1 MLTHKPNTLHPAA
14 HASAPQSPAQ
24 QTQTQEALRLSE
36 ERFRKLT
43 ELSSDWYWEQDAKF
57 CFVEMSGDTSA
68 RAGMSVALYL
78 GRRLWDLP
86 ALNLIEPDWVAHRAV
101 VAAGLP
107 FHDFELRLP
116 DRQGRA
122 HWISIS
128 GIPIFDATGKFAGY
142 QGVGR
147 DISADKQAKNLQ
159 QEALSRLQKMASR
172 LPGMVYQ
179 YRLRMDGSACFPYA
193 SEAIKDIYRLT
204 PQDVV
209 ESSAAALAVVHP
221 DDRDD
226 LRMSVRKSAE
236 DLSPWQFEN
245 RVQFA
250 DGTVRWLEGNAIPE
264 REPGG
269 STLWNGFMSD
279 VTERKLAEQAL
290 QQSLADKHA
299 LLNEVHHRVKNNLQ
313 VITSLL
319 RLEAGRSTQPDTKTV
334 LGDMQGRIRSMGL
347 LHESLYRSGTF
358 SSIDLGSY
366 LRNLATQAFRSM
378 APKEGQVALKL
389 DLMPVQVSMDQ
400 ATPCG
405 LLVNELIANCF
416 KHAFPAGQSGEVRVG
431 VHKVADGPQVCLQ
444 ISDTGVGLPADFEA
458 RRGQSLGLH
467 LVSDLARQLGGK
479 LTVGPGTLFEV
490 CFTPTPATR
499 MPEGAV

>member
-1 MLTHKPNTLHPAA
+1 MLTHHAGEHRQQPTL
-14 HASAPQSPAQ
+14 Q
-24 QTQTQEALRLSE
+24 QVQTQEALRLSE
-36 ERFRKLT
+36 DRFRKLT

-57 CFVEMSGDTSA
+57 CFVEMSGDASA
-68 RAGMSVALYL
+68 RSGLSVALYL

-86 ALNLIEPDWVAHRAV
+86 ALNLAATDWAAHRAV

-128 GIPIFDATGKFAGY
+128 GLPIFNAMNNLTGY

-147 DISADKQAKNLQ
+147 DISADKQAKEVQ

-193 SEAIKDIYRLT
+193 SDAIKDIYRLT
-204 PQDVV
+204 PDDVR
-209 ESSAAALAVVHP
+209 ESSAPALAVVHP
-221 DDRDD
+221 DDRDG
-226 LRMSVRKSAE
+226 LRMSVRQSAQ
-236 DLSPWQFEN
+236 DLTPWQYEK
-245 RVQFA
+245 RVLFP
-250 DGTVRWLEGNAIPE
+250 DGTVRWIQGNAIPE

-290 QQSLADKHA
+290 QSSLAEKHA

-334 LGDMQGRIRSMGL
+334 LGDMQGRIRSMAL
-347 LHESLYRSGTF
+347 LHESLYRSGVF
-358 SSIDLGSY
+358 ASVDLGAY
-366 LRNLATQAFRSM
+366 LRNLATQAFRSI
-378 APKEGQVALKL
+378 APQGGKVALKL
-389 DLMPVQVSMDQ
+389 DLMSVQVSMDQ

-405 LLVNELIANCF
+405 LLVNELISNCF
-416 KHAFPAGQSGEVRVG
+416 KHGFPDGHGGEVHVALQSVG
-431 VHKVADGPQVCLQ
+431 TNPQVCLH
-444 ISDTGVGLPADFEA
+444 ISDTGVGLPEDFGT
-458 RRGQSLGLH
+458 RREQSLGLK
-467 LVSDLARQLGGK
+467 LVSDLARQLGGQ
-479 LTVGPGTLFEV
+479 LTMGPGTLFEV
-490 CFTPTPATR
+490 CFTPTPTTR
-499 MPEGAV
+499 EPKGNE